1 MRARLSSVSKL
12 ICKQHNGH
20 VNGTVKGF
28 AGTSSHFLAQALL
41 VTENDE
47 ERAHRAG
54 ERPETRSSRQGTQA
68 SGQNHPPLGPP
79 CCSTHCPLDPGDKVP
94 GKVVTADSADAGAPE
109 SSCPGKGV
117 TC

>member
-20 VNGTVKGF
+20 VNGKVKGF

-54 ERPETRSSRQGTQA
+54 EA
-68 SGQNHPPLGPP
+68 
-79 CCSTHCPLDPGDKVP
+79 
-94 GKVVTADSADAGAPE
+94 
-109 SSCPGKGV
+109 
-117 TC
+117 